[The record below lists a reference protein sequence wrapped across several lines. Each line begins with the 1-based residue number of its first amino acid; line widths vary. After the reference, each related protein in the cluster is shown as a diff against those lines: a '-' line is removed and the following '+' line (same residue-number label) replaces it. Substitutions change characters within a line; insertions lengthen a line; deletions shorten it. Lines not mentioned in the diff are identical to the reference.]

1 LLGFGG
7 GEEDED
13 DFTPVM
19 SKRSRKKIRS
29 FHKISIRHAQ
39 SKSGACSSGA
49 QGKSCATLV
58 KANNY
63 HPLCDIVARPRE
75 RRKNSKYK

>member
-1 LLGFGG
+1 LLGFGE

-29 FHKISIRHAQ
+29 SYKISIRDAQ

-63 HPLCDIVARPRE
+63 HPLCDIVAGPRE